1 MEVAPRS
8 DKGKSSKG
16 GKDKSK
22 KGGKGKERGEKS
34 VTEFDGEC
42 RYCLKRRHKKSN
54 CRKMMSEIA
63 AGNCDRSGKPIG
75 VNALPAAGATQ
86 PSPQA
91 SCALSIASTIPL
103 QQMVPVCFQ
112 CPDGC
117 HTSQSTETWYINMIV
132 PAQKTLMV
140 ASLDGAE
147 YALLDSGSGLTSC
160 PIKYA
165 NDIPLLPRPAN
176 LPILSDATGS
186 SVECVGQRQ
195 V

>member
-1 MEVAPRS
+1 MEVAPLS

-75 VNALPAAGATQ
+75 VNALSAAGATQ

-117 HTSQSTETWYINMIV
+117 QTSQPTETWYINMIV
-132 PAQKTLMV
+132 PAQKTHGCKLGRSRIRV
-140 ASLDGAE
+140 VGFWLRLDV
-147 YALLDSGSGLTSC
+147 LLNQIRQRY
-160 PIKYA
+160 PITAATCK
-165 NDIPLLPRPAN
+165 LAN
-176 LPILSDATGS
+176 L
-186 SVECVGQRQ
+186 E
-195 V
+195 